1 MKINKII
8 IYYTFTFGAMIIIYL
23 IADFFNIF
31 SFITKEL
38 NLETLGIL
46 INAIVVVFVFLIT
59 YSLVNKKT
67 FEHEQEIK
75 NNKICILDILL
86 KGTYKKC
93 SDVLNIIENEEML
106 KKYIIP
112 KIDFNNSIDPM
123 IENLKNLPFESEKYI
138 IELFSSGISNEEKT
152 KKYFEIRDLYK
163 KYINMRI
170 TFFDIEKCKSTDE
183 QEELY
188 NLLNKEKVILQSKLS
203 NQL

>member
-75 NNKICILDILL
+75 NNKIRILDILL